1 MANSSEGHAD
11 STALLR
17 TTGQTTSERATPN
30 FAYGP
35 GAPVAGNPVLFEAE
49 ASEDDREYE
58 WSFGDGASATGEKAT
73 AFYDA
78 GGNWT
83 VTLSVTDDEGATE
96 TAERSLTVYS
106 EVTLEIGE
114 VYDGL
119 VPVTI
124 RASAFDPADL
134 LTVESLRFGA
144 PTAVAMGGGAAPAE
158 SEECDGDLRI
168 WVPADESGISGDA
181 PYRLAG
187 RTTDDVPVAGTV
199 E

>member
-11 STALLR
+11 SNALLR
-17 TTGQTTSERATPN
+17 TTGQTTSERATPT

-58 WSFGDGASATGEKAT
+58 WSFGDGATATGEKAST
-73 AFYDA
+73 IYDA
-78 GGNWT
+78 GGDRT

-96 TAERSLTVYS
+96 TVERSLTVYS

-114 VYDGL
+114 EHEGL
-119 VPVTI
+119 VPITLS
-124 RASAFDPADL
+124 ASAFDPADL
-134 LTVESLRFGA
+134 LAVESLRFGA
-144 PTAVAMGGGAAPAE
+144 PTAVAMGSGAAPVR
-158 SEECDGDLRI
+158 SEEREGDLRI
-168 WVPADESGISGDA
+168 WVPADESGVSGDA

-187 RTTDDVPVAGTV
+187 RTTDGVPVAGTV